1 MSDKLIQQILNVVM
15 EIKEE
20 LNGVKLEQAGIKQ
33 EIGGIKNDISG
44 MKQEIDGIKN
54 EQTAIKQ
61 EISGIKQEQETT
73 NEHLSSLQSK
83 QDLIYNQTCK
93 LTEYHEE
100 KQEKFERLATIN
112 DLKYYD
118 TKIGEHDR
126 EIYNLKNN

>member
-33 EIGGIKNDISG
+33 EFGG
-44 MKQEIDGIKN
+44 MKQEN
-54 EQTAIKQ
+54 
-61 EISGIKQEQETT
+61 SGIKQEQETT